1 MLGIDKTFGISNH
14 KYYEEKEEPVLVAN
28 FQIQVVDGE
37 GAGRDSPPKYDHH
50 RDWDLLPSSMVMSSI
65 ILGSGFCSG
74 SLVAIFAHVILF
86 PFQRPGE
93 KSKSEPQHGDIVVH
107 LAKVGS
113 NLATCHG
120 KLNQKTKSNVATD
133 GSHNSRFQTLLLS
146 RRDEHIFKN
155 KII

>member
-1 MLGIDKTFGISNH
+1 MRQGGVKCEYDFDLACLALIKTFGISNH

-28 FQIQVVDGE
+28 FQIHVVDGE

-74 SLVAIFAHVILF
+74 SLIAIFAHVILF

-93 KSKSEPQHGDIVVH
+93 KE
-107 LAKVGS
+107 
-113 NLATCHG
+113 
-120 KLNQKTKSNVATD
+120 
-133 GSHNSRFQTLLLS
+133 
-146 RRDEHIFKN
+146 
-155 KII
+155 